1 MCSIKDRVLQLA
13 NRKGV
18 AKKTFCENIGMNYS
32 NFTGKAAKTALNSD
46 AIAKILSIYP
56 DINERWLLTGEGEM
70 LKNEAPPVRS
80 FPKDE
85 QESISMAIQT
95 NNPQEGIPLI
105 PYEAMAGIFTGDLQV
120 MDYECERFVIPSFK
134 GADFLIPVKGDSMM
148 PKYNPGD
155 IVAAKKLPLDTFF
168 QWNKV
173 YIIDTLQGPLIK
185 RIKKSQEEDHLLI
198 VSENPAYEPFDL
210 HKSEVRGVAIVIGV
224 VRVE

>member
-13 NRKGV
+13 TTKGF

-56 DINERWLLTGEGEM
+56 DVNIEWLLTGEGEM
-70 LKNEAPPVRS
+70 LKNGAVAVHS

-85 QESISMAIQT
+85 QDGSSIAIQT
-95 NNPQEGIPLI
+95 ENSQEGIPLI
-105 PYEAMAGIFTGDLQV
+105 PYDAMAGVFSGDIQV
-120 MDYECERFVIPSFK
+120 MDCECERFVIPSFK

-185 RIKKSQEEDHLLI
+185 RIRKSQKDGCLLI
-198 VSENPAYEPFDL
+198 VSENPSYEPFDL
-210 HKSEVRGVAIVIGV
+210 HTSEIRGVAIVVGV